1 MAPDA
6 ADADTATAPIPVLV
20 KPPKWRDTFSS
31 LRIHNYRLYVMS
43 QSISNTSVWMQR
55 IAIDWLVFELTG
67 SVTAVGIT
75 AGLQF
80 GPMLLFGPF
89 GGVITDRFK
98 KRPTMITTQTIG
110 VILCGVLAT
119 LVFTGVVQVWQVY
132 LTACLLGFVDVVD
145 QPAKKVFVNEMVG
158 QRHLSNA
165 ISVNASIWHLGGL
178 LGPAI
183 SGVMLALVGAG
194 WAIGINSL
202 AGCLVIIA
210 LLAMRKS
217 ELLPSL
223 VVEHAKGQIREALRY
238 VRSKPSIFWPMVML
252 AFVYTFGMN
261 LPVLL
266 VAFADEVFH
275 SGATGYG
282 LYSSAAAVGALAGAV
297 ASTRRI
303 TFRLRFIVFSGGLFG
318 LTLILTGLAPVLSVF
333 LVVLASIGFTRML
346 FSTTAEAVVQLSSN
360 RIIRGRV
367 MALYAMIAVGG
378 QALGSPLLGWLA
390 EVAGARAAMA
400 ISGAVPCVAAIV
412 VAFLL
417 ARSGRLSLRFRLRR
431 NSRLMSIE
439 PRGQLS

>member
-1 MAPDA
+1 MPIYGGVMAPDSA
-6 ADADTATAPIPVLV
+6 VDDTATAPIPVLL
-20 KPPKWRDTFSS
+20 KPPRWRDTFSS

-110 VILCGVLAT
+110 VILCGVLAA
-119 LVFTGVVQVWQVY
+119 LVFSGVVQVWQVY

-266 VAFADEVFH
+266 VAFADKVFG
-275 SGATGYG
+275 SGAAGYG
-282 LYSSAAAVGALAGAV
+282 LYSSAAAVGALVGAI

-303 TFRLRFIVFSGGLFG
+303 TFRLRFIVFSAGLFG
-318 LTLILTGLAPVLSVF
+318 LTLVLTGLA
-333 LVVLASIGFTRML
+333 
-346 FSTTAEAVVQLSSN
+346 
-360 RIIRGRV
+360 
-367 MALYAMIAVGG
+367 
-378 QALGSPLLGWLA
+378 
-390 EVAGARAAMA
+390 
-400 ISGAVPCVAAIV
+400 
-412 VAFLL
+412 
-417 ARSGRLSLRFRLRR
+417 
-431 NSRLMSIE
+431 
-439 PRGQLS
+439 